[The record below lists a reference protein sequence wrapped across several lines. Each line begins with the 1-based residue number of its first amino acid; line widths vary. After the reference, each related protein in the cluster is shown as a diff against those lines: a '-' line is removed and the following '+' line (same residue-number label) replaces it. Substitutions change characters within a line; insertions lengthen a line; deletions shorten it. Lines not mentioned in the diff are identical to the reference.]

1 MKLTSAEKAERR
13 THFRQQLEQGVEPR
27 EAARTATRCAN
38 NAALSSM
45 LMSALEKLP
54 QPPDW
59 YESPGERAARTE
71 MTNADNGE
79 SSTAA
84 GAPEP
89 LTPDHPETA
98 VVVPHEFVRCGLFGV
113 ADPKSSRQH
122 VPHTVFEVYGTNGGT
137 IAYCGPELRQD
148 DRQVFFEALNFE
160 RDTPGLA
167 TATPNGFLVKLG
179 WSRNIE
185 SRKKLHA
192 CIERLQDAHLTI
204 EVPRLGKLVIP
215 NLLTHVDL
223 LDDGRYRMKFHD
235 SVRKLY
241 DDNGYTCLRREYEQ
255 KLERRSDLAR
265 WLLLFYSTH
274 QTPRPIPLATLIELC
289 NDTPEKKYAFKDK
302 LTAALRQLVRVKFLL
317 GWNITSKVDGKAGTE
332 MVEVKR
338 PRMVRFEER
347 KQ

>member
-27 EAARTATRCAN
+27 EAARTATERAN
-38 NAALSSM
+38 NAATASM
-45 LMSALEKLP
+45 LMGALEKLP

-59 YESPGERAARTE
+59 YESPEERAVRTE
-71 MTNADNGE
+71 MTNADKGM
-79 SSTAA
+79 SATAT
-84 GAPEP
+84 GAREP
-89 LTPDHPETA
+89 LTPDHRETT

-122 VPHTVFEVYGTNGGT
+122 VPHAVFEVYGTNGGT
-137 IAYCGPELRQD
+137 ITYCGPELRQD

-160 RDTPGLA
+160 RSTPGSA
-167 TATPNGFLVKLG
+167 TATPNQFLVKLG
-179 WSRNIE
+179 WSRNTE

-192 CIERLQDAHLTI
+192 CIGRLQDAQLTI
-204 EVPRLGKLVIP
+204 EVRRLGRLVIP
-215 NLLTHVDL
+215 SLLTHVDV
-223 LDDGRYRMKFHD
+223 LDDGSYRMKFHD
-235 SVRKLY
+235 SVRRLY
-241 DDNGYTCLRREYEQ
+241 DDNCYTCLRREYEQ

-289 NDTPEKKYAFKDK
+289 NDAPEKKYAFKDK
-302 LTAALRQLVRVKFLL
+302 LTAALGQLVRVKFLL
-317 GWNITSKVDGKAGTE
+317 GWNITRKVDGKSGTE

-338 PRMVRFEER
+338 PRMVRFEDQ